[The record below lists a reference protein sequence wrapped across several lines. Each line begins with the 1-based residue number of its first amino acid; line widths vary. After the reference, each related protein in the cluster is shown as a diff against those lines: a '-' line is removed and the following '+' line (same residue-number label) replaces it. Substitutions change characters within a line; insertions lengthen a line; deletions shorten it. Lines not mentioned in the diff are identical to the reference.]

1 MRESVIEAF
10 ICWMR
15 VGKDLCAAMHAL
27 LAFREHCELIA
38 ESCGEAAPAAPATI
52 ESTVASE
59 SVSLPGALPPP
70 PPDPV
75 EKLYAELVA
84 KIREYRPKDDLAPLE
99 KAFRFALKYHQ
110 GQSRDSG
117 EPYMMHPLMVS
128 HILADMRMDVVAME
142 TGLLHDVVED
152 TSVTVDQVRK
162 EFGEDV
168 ARCVDGV
175 TKLSKLD
182 FYSAEDRQAE
192 SFRKMLLAMVEDI
205 RVILVKLADRMHNMR
220 TLGYLSPER
229 RERIARETIEIYA
242 PIAHRLG
249 MGKIRGELED
259 LALQHLE
266 PDAYQ
271 EILRSIESRRHSNEE
286 FLAEIQQEV
295 ETELRHEA
303 IPARIDGRLKRPYS
317 VFQKIRRQ
325 KITVDQVYDLMALR
339 IVTDS
344 VKNCYA
350 ALGVIHNK
358 WRPIPGRIKD
368 FIAIPRPNLYQ
379 SLHTSVVGPHGQ
391 TFEVQIRTEEMHR
404 IAEEGIAAHWKYKEG
419 RKGPA
424 ADDQRIAWLRHL
436 VEWQR
441 DVQDPGEFMST
452 LKVDLYPEEV
462 YTFTP
467 RGKVLVLP
475 RDATPIDFA
484 YAIHSDVGHT
494 CIGAKVNGRIVP
506 LRSTLR
512 NGDIV
517 EIMTQAGHEPSKD
530 WLAFVKTSRARNKIK
545 HVINAS
551 ERLKAIEIGQ
561 KYLEKEARRLGVQLG
576 KVSRSALESVASEY
590 GYSKMED
597 LYAALGYG
605 RFSARQILSKVAPGE
620 VKEEPEEKPQAELN
634 YAGSPAAPPMPGR
647 PREGDGVVKV
657 RGMDDLLVY
666 RAKCCNP
673 IRGEAIVGYV
683 TRGKGVAVHSRMC
696 PNVQNLMYDVERKIE
711 VEWARAA
718 EDPFPVRIVL
728 HTDDRPGM
736 LMQLTSVLADEN
748 ANIRSLEA
756 KTEIDHDGGIVE
768 MTVDVRDKKQLEKLV
783 AAMRRISGVRDVE
796 RQFN

>member
-1 MRESVIEAF
+1 LEV
-10 ICWMR
+10 
-15 VGKDLCAAMHAL
+15 
-27 LAFREHCELIA
+27 
-38 ESCGEAAPAAPATI
+38 
-52 ESTVASE
+52 
-59 SVSLPGALPPP
+59 
-70 PPDPV
+70 
-75 EKLYAELVA
+75 
-84 KIREYRPKDDLAPLE
+84 KIHEYRPKEDLAALE
-99 KAFRFALKYHQ
+99 KAFRFARQWHE
-110 GQSRDSG
+110 GQMRSSG
-117 EPYMMHPLMVS
+117 EPYMMHPLKVS
-128 HILADMRMDVVAME
+128 HILADMRMDQVAME

-152 TSVTVDQVRK
+152 TSVTLDQVRK
-162 EFGEDV
+162 EFGDEV

-205 RVILVKLADRMHNMR
+205 RVMMVKLADRLHNMR
-220 TLGYLSPER
+220 TLGYLNAER

-259 LALQHLE
+259 LSFQFLE
-266 PDAYQ
+266 PDAYR
-271 EILRSIESRRHSNEE
+271 EIVASMESRRHANEE
-286 FLAEIQQEV
+286 FLAEIKQTV
-295 ETELRHEA
+295 EAELRREG
-303 IPARIDGRLKRPYS
+303 IPAHMDARIKRPYS
-317 VFQKIRRQ
+317 VFLKLRRQ
-325 KITVDQVYDLMALR
+325 KIAIDQVYDIMALR
-339 IVTDS
+339 IITDS

-391 TFEVQIRTEEMHR
+391 TFEVQIRTDEMHR

-441 DVQDPGEFMST
+441 DMQDPGEFMST

-467 RGKVLVLP
+467 RGKVIVLP
-475 RDATPIDFA
+475 REATPIDFA
-484 YAIHSDVGHT
+484 YAIHSDVGST
-494 CIGAKVNGRIVP
+494 CVGAKVNGRIVP
-506 LRSTLR
+506 LRSALR
-512 NGDIV
+512 NGDVV
-517 EIMTQAGHEPSKD
+517 EIMTQAGHQPSKD
-530 WLAFVKTSRARNKIK
+530 WLAFVKTARARNKIK
-545 HVINAS
+545 HLINAS
-551 ERLKAIEIGQ
+551 ERIKAIDIGQ
-561 KYLEKEARRLGVQLG
+561 KYLDKEARRLGVQLG
-576 KVSRSALESVASEY
+576 KVSRSDLDRVAGEY
-590 GYSKMED
+590 GYSKIED
-597 LYAALGYG
+597 LYAGLGYG
-605 RFSARQILSKVAPGE
+605 RFSARQVLSKVAPDT
-620 VKEEPEEKPQAELN
+620 VKEEEEDN
-634 YAGSPAAPPMPGR
+634 RPAAPTDVVTPVTPGQR
-647 PREGDGVVKV
+647 KADADAVIKV
-657 RGMDDLLVY
+657 RGVDDLLVY

-683 TRGKGVAVHSRMC
+683 TRGKGVAVHSKAC
-696 PNVQNLMYDVERKIE
+696 HNVQSLMYDVERKIE
-711 VEWARAA
+711 VEWARST
-718 EDPFPVRIVL
+718 EDAFPVRIVV

-736 LMQLTSVLADEN
+736 LNQPTSVLSDEN
-748 ANIRSLEA
+748 TNIRSLEA
-756 KTEIDHDGGIVE
+756 KTEIDRDGAIVE

-796 RQFN
+796 RQLN

>member
-1 MRESVIEAF
+1 M
-10 ICWMR
+10 
-15 VGKDLCAAMHAL
+15 
-27 LAFREHCELIA
+27 
-38 ESCGEAAPAAPATI
+38 
-52 ESTVASE
+52 ASE
-59 SVSLPGALPPP
+59 SVSLPADLPSPPP
-70 PPDPV
+70 LDPV
-75 EKLYAELVA
+75 EQLYSELVT
-84 KIREYRPKDDLAPLE
+84 KIREYRPKDDLTPLE
-99 KAFRFALKYHQ
+99 KAFRFALKYHK
-110 GQSRDSG
+110 GQSRSSG
-117 EPYMMHPLMVS
+117 EPYMMHPLMVA

-152 TSVTVDQVRK
+152 TSVTVEQVRK

-205 RVILVKLADRMHNMR
+205 RVILVKLADRIHNMR

-271 EILRSIESRRHSNEE
+271 EIVRSIESRRHSNEE
-286 FLAEIQQEV
+286 FLAEIRQEV
-295 ETELRHEA
+295 ETELRQEG

-317 VFQKIRRQ
+317 VFQKLRRQ

-551 ERLKAIEIGQ
+551 ERLKAIDIGQ
-561 KYLEKEARRLGVQLG
+561 KYLDKESRRLGVQLG
-576 KVSRSALESVASEY
+576 KVARASLEGVASEY

-605 RFSARQILSKVAPGE
+605 RFSARQILSKIAPGE
-620 VKEEPEEKPQAELN
+620 VKDEPEEKLQPEVA
-634 YAGSPAAPPMPGR
+634 YTGSPAAPPMPGR
-647 PREGDGVVKV
+647 PGAGDGVIKV

-718 EDPFPVRIVL
+718 EDAFPVRIVI

-736 LMQLTSVLADEN
+736 LMQLTAVLADEN

>member
-1 MRESVIEAF
+1 MEQ
-10 ICWMR
+10 
-15 VGKDLCAAMHAL
+15 
-27 LAFREHCELIA
+27 
-38 ESCGEAAPAAPATI
+38 
-52 ESTVASE
+52 
-59 SVSLPGALPPP
+59 
-70 PPDPV
+70 
-75 EKLYAELVA
+75 LYAELVA
-84 KIREYRPKDDLAPLE
+84 KIREYRPKDDLTPLE

-110 GQSRDSG
+110 GQSRSSG
-117 EPYMMHPLMVS
+117 EPYMMHPLMVA
-128 HILADMRMDVVAME
+128 HILADMRMDIVAME

-152 TSVTVDQVRK
+152 TSVTVEQVRK
-162 EFGEDV
+162 EFGEEV

-182 FYSAEDRQAE
+182 FYSAEERQAE

-259 LALQHLE
+259 LAFQHLE
-266 PDAYQ
+266 SDAYQ

-286 FLAEIQQEV
+286 ILVEIRQEV
-295 ETELRHEA
+295 DTELRHEN

-317 VFQKIRRQ
+317 VFQKLRRQ

-506 LRSTLR
+506 LRSSLR

-561 KYLEKEARRLGVQLG
+561 KYLEKESRRLGVQIG
-576 KVSRSALESVASEY
+576 KIARSAFEEVASEY

-620 VKEEPEEKPQAELN
+620 VKDEPEEKPQAELN
-634 YAGSPAAPPMPGR
+634 YPASPASPPMPGR
-647 PREGDGVVKV
+647 PRDGDAVIKV

-683 TRGKGVAVHSRMC
+683 TRGKGVAVHSKAC

-711 VEWARAA
+711 VEWARTA
-718 EDPFPVRIVL
+718 EDAFPVRIVV

-768 MTVDVRDKKQLEKLV
+768 MTVEVRDKKQLEKLV